1 MLVRWELFFKFQG
14 RRDRV
19 EKNKLFFCLLPFVLA
34 GCAHIDPDMNNKDL
48 TGYQIDYDISN
59 ESGQNVYHVNGQEY
73 PLLLRLT
80 GRSANA
86 AYDSYYIVLTSNTEL
101 SFKEVDAKFWGSH
114 LTPTEDFVIVEYGLV
129 YE

>member
-14 RRDRV
+14 RSNHV
-19 EKNKLFFCLLPFVLA
+19 EKKVVFCLLPFMLA
-34 GCAHIDPDMNNKDL
+34 GCAHIDPDLNNKDL

-114 LTPTEDFVIVEYGLV
+114 LTPTEDFVSVEYGLV
-129 YE
+129 YK

>member
-1 MLVRWELFFKFQG
+1 MTSQMKVDRMYIMSLVR
-14 RRDRV
+14 
-19 EKNKLFFCLLPFVLA
+19 N
-34 GCAHIDPDMNNKDL
+34 I
-48 TGYQIDYDISN
+48 
-59 ESGQNVYHVNGQEY
+59 